1 MSAAP
6 GVAGRAQN
14 DKKLMTPDRRND
26 YDVTD
31 TVQVSNPAAVRA
43 AVKALF
49 TDTFPGASFDRLW
62 LAFYDFE
69 RLFTGRYPGYAACE
83 TTYHDLQHT
92 LDMSLALARLIAG
105 YERSVEPAHRLGP
118 HRAELALVTAL
129 LHDPRYIRHL
139 ERDRDFNNGAQL
151 TLYRVCRNAHFLR
164 RHLPAT
170 GI

>member
-6 GVAGRAQN
+6 GVAGRDQN

-62 LAFYDFE
+62 LAIHDVE
-69 RLFTGRYPGYAACE
+69 RLYTGRYPDYSAYE

-92 LDMSLALARLIAG
+92 LDLTHALARLITG
-105 YERSVEPAHRLGP
+105 YARSVVPADRLGP

-129 LHDPRYIRHL
+129 FHD
-139 ERDRDFNNGAQL
+139 
-151 TLYRVCRNAHFLR
+151 
-164 RHLPAT
+164 
-170 GI
+170 